1 MGLATLRSLSV
12 RLEVRK
18 IHPWLTA
25 SVLLVTSFKDVTAA
39 DVRVVR
45 YSKEEIQQKS
55 ERNFIKPSS
64 LGGVIIAKIREIAVT
79 ATSRQTGNN
88 TALRDL
94 ATSTKELS
102 KREWTRKMAAL
113 SYDPDQSRNQINESL
128 MRQTLLTQSQ
138 KAAEVTLKR
147 EFPILERF
155 RTGMTFNLN
164 FGNKNQGSS
173 QKIRYGLIERDIIPN
188 SQPIPLAAF
197 GSMNDLDR
205 SYATPAHV
213 IYTIDRL
220 DQPEVRSVFPDSD
233 LSDEQRGDRK
243 FNWDR
248 LPRAKVVVKIDGGG
262 QDGSVSEQVAS
273 GSPIGLRLKLIQSD
287 GLISSQVIIGNRSIE
302 KTLLTEISLP
312 LPGGLKLSQ
321 KLDHRFR
328 LAEVV
333 ARGVFED
340 RLSSQIN
347 VGYSKASQNI
357 RGEWLFARNKMN
369 YGLSAESA
377 AGSSNSDVNSTPN
390 HRFAFALN
398 KNF

>member
-1 MGLATLRSLSV
+1 VHLD
-12 RLEVRK
+12 VRK
-18 IHPWLTA
+18 IHLWLTVCA
-25 SVLLVTSFKDVTAA
+25 LLVTSLKDATAA

-55 ERNFIKPSS
+55 ERDFIKPSS

-79 ATSRQTGNN
+79 VTSRQTGSN

-94 ATSTKELS
+94 ASSTKEPT
-102 KREWTRKMAAL
+102 KREWTRKMATL

-128 MRQTLLTQSQ
+128 MKQTLLTQSQ

-147 EFPILERF
+147 EIPILDRF

-164 FGNKNQGSS
+164 FGNKNQSSS
-173 QKIRYGLIERDIIPN
+173 QKIRYGLIESDIIPN
-188 SQPIPLAAF
+188 NQPIPLAAF
-197 GSMNDLDR
+197 GSMDELDR
-205 SYATPAHV
+205 AYATPAHV

-220 DQPEVRSVFPDSD
+220 DQPEVRSVFSDSELQDDQRSD
-233 LSDEQRGDRK
+233 LK

-248 LPRAKVVVKIDGGG
+248 LPRSKVVVKIDGGG
-262 QDGSVSEQVAS
+262 QDGSVNEQLSS
-273 GSPIGLRLKLIQSD
+273 GSPLGLRVKLIQSD
-287 GLISSQVIIGNRSIE
+287 GLISSQVIVGNRSIE

-312 LPGGLKLSQ
+312 LPGGSKLSQ

-328 LAEVV
+328 LVEVV

-340 RLSSQIN
+340 RLNSQLN

-357 RGEWLFARNKMN
+357 RGEWLFAHNKMN
-369 YGLSAESA
+369 YGLSAESS
-377 AGSSNSDVNSTPN
+377 AGSSDADSNPMSN
-390 HRFAFALN
+390 HRFSFALN